1 MKKLLLTFM
10 LALATMCVSA
20 QSFGD
25 VPATVDPND
34 VTILK
39 KNVLV
44 IAEHDS
50 IVPNA
55 KTGKIDTLR
64 VEDGSR
70 IFTPEE
76 FELLSKDPKKLRAA
90 VVPGERWGHDWNKF
104 ISLAQ
109 AGVYLFTYKYPSVDA
124 DGNAI
129 YLSALM
135 GVPIDMVG
143 GHAMPN
149 NLIIGCHETITS
161 NYECPSEFNNTGGAS
176 SMTGNGMMLHYCRH
190 DITRQPCCLVIMPDY
205 EGYGITK
212 DRAHPYLYQELT
224 ARQVVDAVRSGLA
237 MYQQLIDANVVDPF
251 EPNWQSVSIGYS
263 QGGSV
268 ALATHKFIEQNGLAE
283 ELHFAGSV
291 CGDGP
296 YDPVAHLR
304 YYMQDDGETYDGNN
318 RTAHRKEKVSMPI
331 VMPLILKGMCDSNPL
346 MKQHYVD
353 DYLSMKFLLT
363 ESIKFIEAKANDKK
377 GDQYDTERIN
387 KEYVK
392 MLREGKTGTYVKN
405 YHEDD
410 GTFTFTMHRT
420 PEEFQEVM
428 ELYDPGFWSKMRAH
442 GKLNGMMTETCY
454 NYFSS
459 LTADTPVPTTPGL
472 MEDLHRAL
480 ESNNLTKGWTPQHRV
495 AFFHSTYDTVVP
507 YENLLSFMRNQQ
519 DLTYYFFDNDK
530 SRSEKAGVT
539 VRTADEDK
547 ANVYIRDASCK
558 DDHVDAGKNFFFL
571 GASGKFS
578 GLSPDMRMIRWVLTG
593 SDD

>member
-1 MKKLLLTFM
+1 MQKVKKNN
-10 LALATMCVSA
+10 
-20 QSFGD
+20 
-25 VPATVDPND
+25 TVDPND

-161 NYECPSEFNNTGGAS
+161 NYECPSEFNNTGGHS
-176 SMTGNGMMLHYCRH
+176 SMTGNGMMLHYCKY
-190 DITRQPCCLVIMPDY
+190 DPERQPCCMVIMPDY

-363 ESIKFIEAKANDKK
+363 ESIKFIEDKIYR
-377 GDQYDTERIN
+377 G
-387 KEYVK
+387 
-392 MLREGKTGTYVKN
+392 
-405 YHEDD
+405 
-410 GTFTFTMHRT
+410 
-420 PEEFQEVM
+420 
-428 ELYDPGFWSKMRAH
+428 
-442 GKLNGMMTETCY
+442 
-454 NYFSS
+454 
-459 LTADTPVPTTPGL
+459 
-472 MEDLHRAL
+472 
-480 ESNNLTKGWTPQHRV
+480 
-495 AFFHSTYDTVVP
+495 
-507 YENLLSFMRNQQ
+507 
-519 DLTYYFFDNDK
+519 
-530 SRSEKAGVT
+530 
-539 VRTADEDK
+539 
-547 ANVYIRDASCK
+547 
-558 DDHVDAGKNFFFL
+558 
-571 GASGKFS
+571 
-578 GLSPDMRMIRWVLTG
+578 
-593 SDD
+593 

>member
-10 LALATMCVSA
+10 MALATMCVSA
-20 QSFGD
+20 QSLGD
-25 VPATVDPND
+25 VPETVSADD

-39 KNVLV
+39 ESVLV
-44 IAEHDS
+44 FASHDS

-55 KTGKIDTLR
+55 KTGKIDTLN
-64 VEDGSR
+64 VTDGMK

-76 FELLSKDPKKLRAA
+76 YEQLAKDPKKLRAS
-90 VVPGERWGHDWNKF
+90 VVPGEQWGHDYDSNSF
-104 ISLAQ
+104 FSLISRARL
-109 AGVYLFTYKYPSVDA
+109 YTYKYPSVDA
-124 DGNAI
+124 DGNVI

-135 GVPIDMVG
+135 GVPPE
-143 GHAMPN
+143 HNPL

-161 NYECPSEFNNTGGAS
+161 NYECPSEWNNSAGRPLES
-176 SMTGNGMMLHYCRH
+176 GNCMMLQYCRN
-190 DITRQPCCLVIMPDY
+190 DIIRQPSCLVIMPDY

-237 MYQQLIDANVVDPF
+237 YYNYLVGIGKTKPF
-251 EPNWQSVSIGYS
+251 MDNNWQSVSVGYS

-268 ALATHKFIEQNGLAE
+268 SLATHKFIELNGLAR
-283 ELHFAGSV
+283 ELHYAGSV

-304 YYMQDDGETYDGNN
+304 YYMKDNGETYDGDNK
-318 RTAHRKEKVSMPI
+318 TAHTPEKVSMPI

-353 DYLSMKFLLT
+353 DYLSAKFLLT
-363 ESIKFIEAKANDKK
+363 ESITFLEAKANEKK
-377 GDQYDTERIN
+377 KDQYSTNRIN
-387 KEYVK
+387 EEYVK
-392 MLREGKTGTYVKN
+392 MMKEGKTGSYTKY
-405 YHEDD
+405 YHDSE
-410 GTFTFTMHRT
+410 GSFTLTMRLT
-420 PEEFQEVM
+420 GDEFKEVM
-428 ELYDPGFWSKMRAH
+428 EIYDGDKAH
-442 GKLNGMMTETCY
+442 GKLNKMMTPTCL
-454 NYFSS
+454 NYFQN
-459 LTADTPVPTTPGL
+459 LTADTPVPTKPGL

-480 ESNNLTKGWTPQHRV
+480 ESNNLTKGWTPQHRI

-519 DLTYYFFDNDK
+519 DLTYYFFDDDK

-558 DDHVDAGKNFFFL
+558 KDHVPAGTDFFMT
-571 GASGKFS
+571 GASGGYFV